1 MSAELSAEMST
12 RRPAPRRGKSRGG
25 GWSGGGG
32 RSGGRGRWDDDE
44 SVELPRSSRD
54 RRGGGRSSGRRDD
67 YDGEPEY
74 DRRDRYGRGAGRARR
89 DEYNDD
95 EYDDDEPAGSPW
107 LRPVLLTLI
116 PLLILA
122 MGGVAILKPSLCPI
136 SACASV
142 SEKVHHLIGAGGGP
156 AVATA
161 PVSPLSTSPEQ
172 IQLSTTA
179 GTAVSAPLKITNG
192 SAASVDWKAATDLQ
206 WVTFAPADGTV
217 AAGANATVTVQAKP
231 TGIAAGTYATTIVLT
246 TGTTTL
252 KVPLQ
257 VVVAAG

>member
-1 MSAELSAEMST
+1 MSAEMSAEMST
-12 RRPAPRRGKSRGG
+12 RRPVPRRGPSRGG
-25 GWSGGGG
+25 GRAS
-32 RSGGRGRWDDDE
+32 GRGRWDDDE
-44 SVELPRSSRD
+44 SVELPRSSRG
-54 RRGGGRSSGRRDD
+54 RRGGGRSSSRRDD
-67 YDGEPEY
+67 YDDEPEY
-74 DRRDRYGRGAGRARR
+74 DRRGRYGQSARRARR
-89 DEYNDD
+89 DDYDD

-122 MGGVAILKPSLCPI
+122 LGGVAILKPSLCPI
-136 SACASV
+136 SACTSV
-142 SEKVHHLIGAGGGP
+142 SEKVHHLLGADGGP
-156 AVATA
+156 ASAAA

-192 SAASVDWKAATDLQ
+192 SAASVDWKATTDLQ
-206 WVTFAPADGTV
+206 WVTFTPADGTV

-246 TGTTTL
+246 SGTTTL